1 MKISVAKIA
10 VSFSIISLKSAL
22 KTFLKVLMSSNMRK
36 LAIAQIIEN
45 ASNIESIEDRALY
58 LRDHDSE
65 QLRYILELALTPGV
79 KWEIPE
85 GAPPYKPCEYVDVE
99 GRLYQE
105 ARTLYMYLLG
115 NKPELTRI
123 KRESLFIGLL
133 ESIDRRDAE
142 LLIRVKDQKLPRTIS
157 TKVVNKAFPGLI
169 NEQVN

>member
-1 MKISVAKIA
+1 
-10 VSFSIISLKSAL
+10 
-22 KTFLKVLMSSNMRK
+22 
-36 LAIAQIIEN
+36 
-45 ASNIESIEDRALY
+45 
-58 LRDHDSE
+58 
-65 QLRYILELALTPGV
+65 
-79 KWEIPE
+79 
-85 GAPPYKPCEYVDVE
+85 
-99 GRLYQE
+99 
-105 ARTLYMYLLG
+105 MYLLG

>member
-1 MKISVAKIA
+1 
-10 VSFSIISLKSAL
+10 
-22 KTFLKVLMSSNMRK
+22 MRK
-36 LAIAQIIEN
+36 LALAQIIEN
-45 ASNIESIEDRALY
+45 ASKIESIEDRAQY
-58 LRDHDSE
+58 LRDWDTT

-79 KWEIPE
+79 KWEVPE
-85 GAPPYKPCEYVDVE
+85 GAPPYKPCEYIDVE

-142 LLIRVKDQKLPRTIS
+142 LLIQVKDKKLPAAIS
-157 TKVVNKAFPGLI
+157 TEVVNLAFPGLI
-169 NEQVN
+169 NEQIS